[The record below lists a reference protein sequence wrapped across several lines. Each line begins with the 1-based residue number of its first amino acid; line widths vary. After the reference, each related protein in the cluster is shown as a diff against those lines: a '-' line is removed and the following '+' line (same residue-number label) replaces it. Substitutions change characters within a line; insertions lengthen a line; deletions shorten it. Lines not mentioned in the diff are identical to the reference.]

1 MTASAKAPTVRKTRT
16 RKPKATAVKRQTV
29 ELSGGVT
36 VNLPEANKTPLKKVS
51 KKSAAPKAPKRPSAR
66 GLITPQRYLQDV
78 KQRWA
83 IHEYEINA
91 LVSDLVKGFNLVR
104 PHALQLVEQAKP
116 KVQQLVELPS
126 KLATSNQFK

>member
-29 ELSGGVT
+29 ELSGGD
-36 VNLPEANKTPLKKVS
+36 LPEANKTPLKKVS